1 MVYDVHGTTKKEGEL
16 KALFYFQTLNQTFSA
31 SLPGDE
37 VKRFAQQASPFP
49 AEPIDT
55 DLQMSFLPTLLQ
67 GKYQPEAALVPI
79 YK

>member
-37 VKRFAQQASPFP
+37 VKRFAQQVSLSQ
-49 AEPIDT
+49 EELLDT

-67 GKYQPEAALVPI
+67 GKYQPAGA
-79 YK
+79 